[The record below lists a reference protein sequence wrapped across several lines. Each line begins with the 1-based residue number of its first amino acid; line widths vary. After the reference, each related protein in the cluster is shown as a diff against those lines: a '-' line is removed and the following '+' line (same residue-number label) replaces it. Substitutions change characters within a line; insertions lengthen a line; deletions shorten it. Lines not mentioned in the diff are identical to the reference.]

1 MDNIGFKITKTKD
14 GKYKMTIT
22 KEYATGNKQEL
33 VSEISDDLRDLVN
46 KFEHIKFDKEEVD
59 KNEKDR
65 D

>member
-22 KEYATGNKQEL
+22 KEYTTGNKQEL